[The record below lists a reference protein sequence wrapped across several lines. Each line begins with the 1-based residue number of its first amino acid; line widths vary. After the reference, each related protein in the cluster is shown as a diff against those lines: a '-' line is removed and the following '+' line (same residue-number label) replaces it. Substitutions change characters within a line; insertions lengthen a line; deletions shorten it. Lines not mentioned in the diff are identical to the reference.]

1 MDAGA
6 FQRYNFSHSIYF
18 LPFYGIIL
26 AKVAKKLTIMYLA
39 NDVIQNSRK
48 KGPEYG
54 QEFGNYLTKAFEHM
68 ADSEEKTLSS
78 LSRLLTIWS
87 ERGIYSETQ
96 ITEFRKALGKEGSP
110 PAKKHKNNDAKVQ
123 KEKSIKSEKEVTVEV
138 STLSV
143 SNSK

>member
-1 MDAGA
+1 
-6 FQRYNFSHSIYF
+6 
-18 LPFYGIIL
+18 
-26 AKVAKKLTIMYLA
+26 MYLA

-87 ERGIYSETQ
+87 ERGIYNETQ
-96 ITEFRKALGKEGSP
+96 ITEFRKALGKEASP
-110 PAKKHKNNDAKVQ
+110 PAKKHKNNEAKAP
-123 KEKSIKSEKEVTVEV
+123 KDKNIKSDKEITVEV
-138 STLSV
+138 SSLSAA
-143 SNSK
+143 NIAP